1 MHLQEH
7 EKQPVAAE
15 PAGAAQSAAPAGSRM
30 SQQEQQQQQPQ
41 RMPRMYSTSSTAA
54 AAGAPRA
61 LGRSTDSSSSLRQRF
76 YWDVD
81 KDEVT
86 FASSNTDSSTSTA
99 KLHASA
105 EFSQMAQ
112 REAEDPLPS
121 HILGEV
127 VERKP
132 ITSGS
137 TIPPPYTGGSSKF
150 AASRH
155 PAFPKAVHRS
165 MQQPQRQPVS
175 ADPAPHGAEAACADA
190 AAAARAAGST
200 PAEAGG
206 EAPEAKIVHLPAGAA
221 FMFDSREAAKL
232 QWTDPVLEEGPDAAA
247 LLQQYENQKKEQQF
261 ADAAHVPLLQQQQQQ
276 LAALRFDF
284 NGRLRTDVWGLHA
297 ATAAVV
303 ALWQQLLLPQE
314 QHNPQNAV
322 TAAAAAA
329 ADEAGV
335 CAWLTPSD
343 AAAVT
348 TAAEAAAAAATD
360 PLDRHK
366 GLHHHGRQPEA
377 AGYTLEESVMLAHS
391 AAPAQR
397 ALAVRTLGQ
406 LVLAAR
412 ALCLFPNPALSP
424 TSPPGEKGEAF
435 AALRK
440 LLSPLLPQRQPQN
453 QQQFVLRGGFGFGLG
468 RFLRF
473 LFLDEHLLFRL
484 CGALMAESATVAAA
498 AAASVANL
506 LLPIHPTRRIGP
518 LKEQRLLQLL
528 LQEEQAAPDSGAA
541 AAVYLPAVD
550 TSLCCAV
557 AKPFLSYLRRHR
569 KVALAKPSAGDSGE
583 SVAAGGVCS
592 CFWGM
597 SDSVA
602 ADEEP
607 ALFPLGGVDLLGC
620 MYASKPLWPAA
631 GGAAAAD
638 ARICLGPG
646 SAWAALATRWKDLSP
661 QQQRN
666 YLDEPL
672 GESFG
677 RHPHAAAVD
686 FALLLPRVAM
696 LLRRCWG
703 VADEEQD
710 LVRLLCGICV
720 GGPQQVQQILQ
731 QPELLQQLLLLA
743 DGLLLGGE
751 TRRRR
756 RAAAMK
762 HLLPVAEPILS
773 NTGTTSNMGVSEEE
787 TDEYNLDEQRL
798 VLQLLLLLRICAIR
812 VERMQHLECLFGCLE
827 LEGIDDSSSTS
838 GTTSSVLGL
847 VLQCL
852 MTVVQQPQLQLFEP
866 KQKKQQKQGRQ
877 EDLEHFELLPVPSVL
892 RIAAA
897 AAAARLLRV
906 LHQRGSCAV
915 PLQPLLPAFAAHVKA
930 FCRRLQELNGHLLLQ
945 QLSSPSNAAA
955 GLSTSADE
963 TCWSLCMEHSQ
974 TGSTDGGGS
983 DRIREKARQLLRF
996 EGELVLQLLLWV
1008 GDALSASF
1016 LQASLL
1022 LSAAS
1027 DLLASLQPLQTHE
1040 PESCSRLATAA
1051 VWVLLRCTDA
1061 ARWRHKDGTIDEEAL
1076 EAAASAPCDDPGAA
1090 LAAAAAAAI
1099 QGDTEKLLL
1108 LERWRI
1114 AMASPLHLLLGPPGG
1129 DVIADCGNTTCSF
1142 SKMGYWGAALNRVLL
1157 LFQGCKGTVGEP
1169 PNTLLSTPA
1178 VDETA
1183 EMAQADWAATRAMRS
1198 VAGAVS
1204 SYLSETGWTLATRCC
1219 SPQTR
1224 MQFPCNCVAC
1234 KGRSSSSKK
1243 PNTTS
1248 GMHCSKGAACSTW
1261 IIPTTSESF
1270 AVVSADAFQAA
1281 RVAAAAS
1288 LLTASAD
1295 APSHE
1300 AEIGASCQLL
1310 DPRGVEMLLVD
1321 VQLLRGIC
1329 EAFSACA
1336 ALLVDVGQEV
1346 DAKPSSTKGASVDG
1360 WGVWVRESS
1369 VLLKR
1374 PLVQRFAAE
1383 AMVLAK
1389 SLTLLLETLHEK
1401 LRMPQQPQQQQG
1413 QQQGERDLT
1422 PFLHSA
1428 VISTA
1433 PTLPQDDIA
1442 ACALAA
1448 LDAVS
1453 ICFRYLD
1460 SAEIEPR
1467 QQQAHRELS
1476 LRCVVAALANAATTK
1491 TVLKAFGHLGVYLQ
1505 QHECESSSSGDTA
1518 EKAKSCVWGAAAE
1531 TIVGCSN
1538 TAEWDM
1544 DSVQQLHAAL
1554 TAAAQQQQQQQ
1565 QTQVPLLVADIE
1577 HYLEQGK
1584 QHSRMTETLDSALFV
1599 SAIDMMAGAP
1609 LWGALL
1615 RNAADPVAAARGRIS
1630 TKVTQHLRRLLLV
1643 QSAALGHAVS
1653 RVATPGYCMGGLLRC
1668 MQLQQ
1673 ETRQSQQQG
1682 QQPEPVDMPGDWLQE
1697 WKLFDVF
1704 LLQPMGTAWVAPLA
1718 AETGQPLDAND
1729 SAAYAKA
1736 SDWRKAMQAAA
1747 DACAEDVEKAA
1758 AAAAAANALSMRQS
1772 ADRLRLAASRVAVG
1786 GEVYICCCESA
1797 SSFAARGALELLQQM
1812 QASAAPEPQQ
1822 LLLLLLLGSSLMPR
1836 AAREQ
1841 VWGDEGALAV
1851 LDRNSVLLDTKAA
1864 ASAAATVED
1873 STFEAVLRF
1882 AATMQWGFRTPQ
1894 NEWQLCCSAASNCM
1908 LMLLLCGFHNATK
1921 DEALQRQQRAHLRRQ
1936 LGTSGGLASA
1946 AAAAAMATAGT

>member
-175 ADPAPHGAEAACADA
+175 ADPFSAEAAGDLDTA
-190 AAAARAAGST
+190 AAVAQEAARALGIELGEIQQALQQVKEKMAVSPHERPRDAEEQQQGLLAAVDGGEEFLRYQITLQRAAGST

-261 ADAAHVPLLQQQQQQ
+261 ADAAH
-276 LAALRFDF
+276 
-284 NGRLRTDVWGLHA
+284 
-297 ATAAVV
+297 
-303 ALWQQLLLPQE
+303 
-314 QHNPQNAV
+314 
-322 TAAAAAA
+322 
-329 ADEAGV
+329 
-335 CAWLTPSD
+335 
-343 AAAVT
+343 
-348 TAAEAAAAAATD
+348 
-360 PLDRHK
+360 

-607 ALFPLGGVDLLGC
+607 ALFPLGGVDLLG
-620 MYASKPLWPAA
+620 S
-631 GGAAAAD
+631 
-638 ARICLGPG
+638 
-646 SAWAALATRWKDLSP
+646 
-661 QQQRN
+661 
-666 YLDEPL
+666 
-672 GESFG
+672 
-677 RHPHAAAVD
+677 
-686 FALLLPRVAM
+686 
-696 LLRRCWG
+696 
-703 VADEEQD
+703 DEEQD

-877 EDLEHFELLPVPSVL
+877 EDLEHFELLPVPS
-892 RIAAA
+892 
-897 AAAARLLRV
+897 
-906 LHQRGSCAV
+906 
-915 PLQPLLPAFAAHVKA
+915 
-930 FCRRLQELNGHLLLQ
+930 ELNGHLLLQ

-1518 EKAKSCVWGAAAE
+1518 EKAKSCV
-1531 TIVGCSN
+1531 
-1538 TAEWDM
+1538 
-1544 DSVQQLHAAL
+1544 
-1554 TAAAQQQQQQQ
+1554 
-1565 QTQVPLLVADIE
+1565 PLLVADIE

-1747 DACAEDVEKAA
+1747 DACAEDAI
-1758 AAAAAANALSMRQS
+1758 
-1772 ADRLRLAASRVAVG
+1772 G
-1786 GEVYICCCESA
+1786 
-1797 SSFAARGALELLQQM
+1797 
-1812 QASAAPEPQQ
+1812 
-1822 LLLLLLLGSSLMPR
+1822 
-1836 AAREQ
+1836 
-1841 VWGDEGALAV
+1841 
-1851 LDRNSVLLDTKAA
+1851 
-1864 ASAAATVED
+1864 
-1873 STFEAVLRF
+1873 
-1882 AATMQWGFRTPQ
+1882 
-1894 NEWQLCCSAASNCM
+1894 
-1908 LMLLLCGFHNATK
+1908 
-1921 DEALQRQQRAHLRRQ
+1921 
-1936 LGTSGGLASA
+1936 GGLEDDRKSTASDPA
-1946 AAAAAMATAGT
+1946 ET